1 MCVKILLNIGAI
13 KFMEKQ
19 KIYYL
24 DNASA
29 SQMSNEAYREMLD
42 AYSSIYANP
51 ECIYKL
57 GREALDAV
65 NLAKEKIAKA
75 IGASVDEIIL
85 TSGEAESNNLAIKG
99 IARANRKKGNHIITS
114 VIEDE
119 SVLDSCKALEKEG
132 FVVTYI
138 PVDENGLVKYSEVVK
153 AIGPNTILIT
163 ISLAN
168 AEVGTVQPIRAI
180 AELAKA
186 NEVVFHTDAS
196 QAIGMIDLSVRD
208 IGVDSLS
215 LSAHLFGGA
224 MGVGA
229 LYVKKG
235 TAIQKL
241 IDGRTSEDAYRAGA
255 LDVPAVVAMGKAIEE
270 VTENVEERSKYLKS
284 IRRYFLKKISEAIH
298 NIQLNGHPTQR
309 LANHASLSFEGADG
323 EAVAVLLDKEGIY
336 VSTSASAGRVDQK
349 PSYVLKAMGK
359 DIEWAETTIRFSF
372 GTNITKEDVDELV
385 EKIRKIVK
393 KVRSISAIRIYK
405 NKVEL

>member
-1 MCVKILLNIGAI
+1 MD
-13 KFMEKQ
+13 KQ

-24 DNASA
+24 DNASGT
-29 SQMSNEAYREMLD
+29 QMSNEAYREMID
-42 AYSSIYANP
+42 AYGSLYANP
-51 ECIYKL
+51 ETIYKS
-57 GREALDAV
+57 GRDASDAIL
-65 NLAKEKIAKA
+65 LAKQKIAKA
-75 IGASVDEIIL
+75 IGASAEEIVL

-138 PVDENGLVKYSEVVK
+138 PVDENGAIKYSEVVK

-163 ISLAN
+163 ISVAN

-196 QAIGMIDLSVRD
+196 QAIGMLDMNVKE

-215 LSAHLFGGA
+215 LSAHLFGGP

-241 IDGRTSEDAYRAGA
+241 IDGRTSEDAYRAGE

-270 VTENVEERSKYLKS
+270 VTENVEERSKYLRS
-284 IRRYFLKKISEAIH
+284 IRRYFLKKASEAIH
-298 NIQLNGHPTQR
+298 NIELNGHASLR

-323 EAVAVLLDKEGIY
+323 EAVAVLPDKEGIY
-336 VSTSASAGRVDQK
+336 VSTSASAGRVSQK
-349 PSYVLKAMGK
+349 PSYVLLAMGK
-359 DIEWAETTIRFSF
+359 ELEQAESSVRFSF
-372 GTNITKEDVDELV
+372 SPTITKEDIDDIV
-385 EKIRKIVK
+385 EKLRKIVK